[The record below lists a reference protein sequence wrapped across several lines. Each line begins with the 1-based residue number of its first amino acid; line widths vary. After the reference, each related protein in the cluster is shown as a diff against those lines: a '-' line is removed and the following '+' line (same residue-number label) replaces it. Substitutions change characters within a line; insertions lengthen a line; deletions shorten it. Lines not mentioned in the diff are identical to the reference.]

1 MSTIDSSPAAGRE
14 AGRGDVAVR
23 IGAVVFVVGTIAT
36 LATLTPFL
44 IGADALPRTVYL
56 LSLLMPVGLGVA
68 IGGLVATARSQRRS
82 IQD

>member
-23 IGAVVFVVGTIAT
+23 IGAVVFVVGTVAT

-56 LSLLMPVGLGVA
+56 LSLLMPLGLAVA
-68 IGGLVATARSQRRS
+68 LGGLVATVRGQRRH
-82 IQD
+82 IPD